1 MTSLLTAL
9 AQHTDGR
16 WHPGI
21 GDPTFLGWFTVA
33 AYACAAYLSYRARV
47 TALSSAQAL
56 GVSEPDEARAQRAM
70 AQLWLLLFVGMV
82 LLGINKQLDL
92 QSWFTETLR
101 DVARAQGWYGQRRIW
116 QARFV
121 GGLVGVCFVATAVG
135 AYMMRGVLMRVR
147 HAALGMG
154 VLASF
159 VVIRAGYFY
168 HLRLLGRG
176 ARFHWVLE
184 LSGIALIAW
193 SAYVASGA
201 ERPLTASRR
210 PLTR

>member
-47 TALSSAQAL
+47 TALSS
-56 GVSEPDEARAQRAM
+56 AM

-121 GGLVGVCFVATAVG
+121 VGLVGVCFVATAVG

-193 SAYVASGA
+193 SAYLASGA